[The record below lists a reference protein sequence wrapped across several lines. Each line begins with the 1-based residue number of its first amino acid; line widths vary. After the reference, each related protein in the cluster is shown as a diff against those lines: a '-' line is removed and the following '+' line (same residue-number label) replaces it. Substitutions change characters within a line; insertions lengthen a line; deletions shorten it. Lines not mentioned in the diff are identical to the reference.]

1 MKNGRP
7 ETYREITALKH
18 AHIIEKYITVTDPQL
33 IPEIFHF
40 IMESSANKVRL
51 NHDLFTFINYNG
63 DIVKVTPIIPR
74 IQVQYLVI
82 QRDKTTLRVP
92 GSSSG
97 GSFSS
102 GSSNN
107 NNNNNNNNNG

>member
-18 AHIIEKYITVTDPQL
+18 AHFIEKYVTITDPQF

-40 IMESSANKVRL
+40 IMESPANKVAL
-51 NHDLFTFINYNG
+51 NHDLLTFINYFG
-63 DIVKVTPIIPR
+63 DTVKVTPIIPR

-82 QRDKTTLRVP
+82 QRDKTTIRVP
-92 GSSSG
+92 GSISG

-107 NNNNNNNNNG
+107 NNNNSNNNG